1 MIFKK
6 FVVHEKV
13 ELLECP
19 ECYAMIA
26 DDIAARSRHEKWHN
40 QIHTELYH
48 ARYGGRI
55 AV

>member
-1 MIFKK
+1 MIYKR

-26 DDIAARSRHEKWHN
+26 DDITARSRHEKWHKSVKA
-40 QIHTELYH
+40 QSFM
-48 ARYGGRI
+48 AD
-55 AV
+55 VK